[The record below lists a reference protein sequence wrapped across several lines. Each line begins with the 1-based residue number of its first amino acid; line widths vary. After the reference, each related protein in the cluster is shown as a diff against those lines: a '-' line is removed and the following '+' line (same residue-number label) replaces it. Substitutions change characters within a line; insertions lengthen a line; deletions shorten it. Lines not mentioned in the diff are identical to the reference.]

1 MAKVRQ
7 TDPAS
12 PEAVGI
18 LEQSWRFLDA
28 LFPPEERFRLDLES
42 LRASNVTFF
51 LATEG
56 GMAVGC
62 AAFAQQGNDWGEL
75 KSMFVIPAARGSGAA
90 RDLLDAVEAAALE
103 RGCST
108 LRLETGKGLDAAHA
122 FYARHGFTRTT
133 AFGNYPKAPEDAPS
147 SIFMEKNLA
156 PDSHDGG
163 ESSR

>member
-12 PEAVGI
+12 PEAVAI

-28 LFPPEERFRLDLES
+28 MFPPEQRFRLDLES
-42 LRASNVTFF
+42 LRAANVTFF

-62 AAFAQQGNDWGEL
+62 AAFAQQAEDWGEL

-90 RDLLDAVEAAALE
+90 RDLLGAVEGAARAA
-103 RGCST
+103 GCT
-108 LRLETGKGLDAAHA
+108 LLRLETGVGLDAAHG
-122 FYARHGFTRTT
+122 FYAREGFATIGP
-133 AFGNYPKAPEDAPS
+133 FGTYPDVPS

-156 PDSHDGG
+156 PDSGDGART
-163 ESSR
+163 SR